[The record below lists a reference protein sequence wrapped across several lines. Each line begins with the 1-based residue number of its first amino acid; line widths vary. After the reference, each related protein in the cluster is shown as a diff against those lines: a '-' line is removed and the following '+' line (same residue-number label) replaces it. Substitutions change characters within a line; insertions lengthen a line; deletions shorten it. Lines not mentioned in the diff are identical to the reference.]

1 VDLASSRQDGKKT
14 AVSIC
19 DWLPEE
25 ITLSQTPSH
34 ERRRSWPGRPWQL
47 FARHSPSPTPEC
59 HGKRSASGIFRRN
72 RQQNSA
78 STLISAT
85 GKLGNSIEKGQL
97 SPRSSICESD
107 IVQSDFP
114 GSVCRKI
121 KVLNDL
127 GALDGYDHAPEGGA
141 TVVPRRELRVCD
153 RRILAAKR
161 TQSID
166 SPGLAN

>member
-1 VDLASSRQDGKKT
+1 MQRQTICFRRLSAQPATKFRIHLDFGDGK
-14 AVSIC
+14 VG
-19 DWLPEE
+19 
-25 ITLSQTPSH
+25 QFH
-34 ERRRSWPGRPWQL
+34 R
-47 FARHSPSPTPEC
+47 
-59 HGKRSASGIFRRN
+59 
-72 RQQNSA
+72 
-78 STLISAT
+78 
-85 GKLGNSIEKGQL
+85 KG
-97 SPRSSICESD
+97 PVVTKIVDCESD

-127 GALDGYDHAPEGGA
+127 GALDGYDHASEGDA